1 MSDLSS
7 IEWFERLGER
17 VNLDPEFRDAAR
29 WFQGTV
35 AWQVDDREFSLKI
48 DNGQVQSVEPG
59 SKGARFSL
67 AGKQESWEELMALGT
82 INRLFRQKK
91 IKILGDKVAA
101 MRYWKILWYLT
112 EIGRKM

>member
-1 MSDLSS
+1 MTDLSS
-7 IEWFERLGER
+7 IAWFERLRGR

-29 WFQGTV
+29 WFRGTV
-35 AWQVDDREFSLKI
+35 GWQVDERGFSLRI
-48 DNGQVQSVEPG
+48 DHGQVQDVTPG
-59 SKGARFSL
+59 CQGARFSM
-67 AGKQESWEELMALGT
+67 AGQQESWEELMAVGT